1 MQLNPDIDEFIPN
14 KKISSGINDK
24 KGRFFLFNDKEV
36 LASGI
41 LLYTIKNKKKYFLLR
56 RDKYNRWSD
65 LGGKIENN
73 DNVLYDTL
81 TRELLEE
88 TNNQIYNIL
97 NIRNSYDTLKSW
109 IIKSNYKIIYN
120 KDSKYLLLKIRI
132 NNNFNINNII
142 NAENTIVKWLFIDKY
157 SKIRLH
163 PRILKYYFK
172 I

>member
-14 KKISSGINDK
+14 KKISSGNNNK
-24 KGRFFLFNDKEV
+24 KGKIFLFNDKEV
-36 LASGI
+36 FAGGI

-56 RDKYNRWSD
+56 KDKYNRWSD
-65 LGGKIENN
+65 LGGKIE
-73 DNVLYDTL
+73 DKDSVLYDTL

-88 TNNQIYNIL
+88 TNNKIYNIL
-97 NIRNSYDTLKSW
+97 NINNSYDTLKAW

-120 KDSKYLLLKIRI
+120 EESKYLLLKIRI

-142 NAENTIVKWLFIDKY
+142 NAENTTVQWIFIDK
-157 SKIRLH
+157 STKIKLN

>member
-1 MQLNPDIDEFIPN
+1 MQLNPDIDEFVPN
-14 KKISSGINDK
+14 KKISTGTHK
-24 KGRFFLFNDKEV
+24 RKGKIFLFNDKEV

-65 LGGKIENN
+65 LGGKIENK
-73 DNVLYDTL
+73 DEVLYDTL

-88 TNNQIYNIL
+88 TNNKIYHIL
-97 NIRNSYDTLKSW
+97 NINNSYDTLKSW

-120 KDSKYLLLKIRI
+120 KSSKYLLFKIKI

-142 NAENTIVKWLFIDKY
+142 NAENTIVEWKIIDK
-157 SKIRLH
+157 STKIKLN
-163 PRILKYYFK
+163 PRIFKYYFK